1 MSQRTIM
8 KKTALAGLL
17 VTLFLPLIFLYT
29 TREMNHK
36 INSFEKVLSPP
47 EKITQPSGEHLPL
60 LVATALQHKNGSP
73 AERTIRVA
81 NSNRR
86 DFKLHLSNA
95 GAQRGWLVQT
105 QDYNMV
111 DITMPKRDI
120 SVLDEMAQDP
130 IAWVSQKHRPSQ
142 YSGTTTPD
150 VVTVPLSIDNTSK
163 AAHFFLY
170 LAAVLNFIA
179 LMGAFVIGLSLIIY
193 AITQPARASHSP
205 R

>member
-29 TREMNHK
+29 TRELNHK

-60 LVATALQHKNGSP
+60 LVATALQHKNSSP

-81 NSNRR
+81 DSNRR

-95 GAQRGWLVQT
+95 DNQRGWLVQT

-120 SVLDEMAQDP
+120 SVWTKWP
-130 IAWVSQKHRPSQ
+130 RTPSH
-142 YSGTTTPD
+142 G
-150 VVTVPLSIDNTSK
+150 
-163 AAHFFLY
+163 
-170 LAAVLNFIA
+170 
-179 LMGAFVIGLSLIIY
+179 
-193 AITQPARASHSP
+193 SP
-205 R
+205 RSTGQASTAELPRPTWSPFLSASTTHQRPPISS